1 MWTTINQIFTTH
13 QSQNAWAHLASDNAW
28 HKVAPNTVDGV
39 TNVHL
44 LLSIA
49 RANGK
54 QANVE
59 LDDAKNIIRVY
70 V

>member
-1 MWTTINQIFTTH
+1 MWTVINQIFTSH
-13 QSQNAWAHLASDNAW
+13 HSQNAWAHLASDGAW
-28 HKVAPNTVDGV
+28 HKVLPNATDGV

-49 RANGK
+49 KANAK
-54 QANVE
+54 QAFVV
-59 LDDAKNIIRVY
+59 LDGAGNITQAY